1 MKNNW
6 ITIVANEEIMYS
18 EFMVYIRWG
27 NLTEMED
34 AVKQYN
40 QGLLSIYSEV
50 DKTKLFAIR
59 IVL

>member
-1 MKNNW
+1 
-6 ITIVANEEIMYS
+6 
-18 EFMVYIRWG
+18 VYIRWG